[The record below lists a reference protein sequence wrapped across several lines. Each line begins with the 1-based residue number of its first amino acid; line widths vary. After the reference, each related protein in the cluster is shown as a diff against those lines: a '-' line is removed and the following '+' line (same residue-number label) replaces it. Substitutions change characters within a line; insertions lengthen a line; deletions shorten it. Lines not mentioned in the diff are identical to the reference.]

1 MNDKQVSSGKVT
13 IRTVA
18 SDAGVSVAAVSKVLR
33 NAYGVSPSLR
43 ERVQASIDKLGY
55 RPNSAARGMRG
66 RTFTVGVLVVE
77 LRNPFVPDIV
87 DGANAALADADYKAL
102 IRVGRARQA
111 LETALIESMMDHN
124 MDGLIMISP
133 GLPPDVIRR
142 FAKKIPIVVLGYHL
156 PSETTFDTVNA
167 DDVRGAE
174 IAVEDLLARGHTDI
188 GMLSLADRLDVH
200 IVMQR
205 EIGYRRAMQKAGLAD
220 QVRVVRVPVDAA
232 AQREALAAYMDAP
245 DRPSAVFCWSDLTA
259 IQLLGVAADRSIRVP
274 EDISVIG
281 FDNSS
286 VAALPQIAL
295 TSVDQSGTSLGIKS
309 AEILLERIKGRSDP
323 RHVLLEPRLVGRSS
337 ARRLS

>member
-1 MNDKQVSSGKVT
+1 LKDNPDPSAKVT

-33 NAYGVSPSLR
+33 SAYGVSPSLR
-43 ERVQASIDKLGY
+43 ERVQASIVKLGY

-87 DGANAALADADYKAL
+87 DGANAALADVGYKAL
-102 IRVGRARQA
+102 IGVGRARQA

-142 FAKKIPIVVLGYHL
+142 FAKAIPIVVIGYHL
-156 PSETTFDTVNA
+156 PAETTFDTVNA

-174 IAVEDLLARGHTDI
+174 MAVEELVARGHTDI

-200 IVMQR
+200 IIMQR
-205 EIGYRRAMQKAGLAD
+205 EVGYRRAMQAAGLAD
-220 QVRVVRVPVDAA
+220 QARVLRVPVEAA
-232 AQREALAAYMDAP
+232 AQRQTLAAYIDAP

-259 IQLLGVAADRSIRVP
+259 VQLLGVAAQRKLKVP
-274 EDISVIG
+274 EEISVIG

-295 TSVDQSGTSLGIKS
+295 TSVDQSGTGLGTNA
-309 AEILLERIKGRSDP
+309 AEVLLERIKGRSEP
-323 RHVLLEPRLVGRSS
+323 RHILLEPNLVRRSS
-337 ARRLS
+337 VCGV